1 MKRKPK
7 AVIPDPE
14 HLYSTREAAVR
25 TGCTLRQLQWWD
37 EKRLMVPERAYGDH
51 RRAYSEA
58 DIKRLKNISRL
69 KRCGVSLQAVRSIL
83 KTKAFQGDM
92 RFLLIEGKRVWES
105 PNESAVIAVLRATEK
120 PMLLIDRGE

>member
-1 MKRKPK
+1 MKKKPK
-7 AVIPDPE
+7 PIEPSPE
-14 HLYSTREAAVR
+14 RMYSTREASAK

-69 KRCGVSLQAVRSIL
+69 KRCGVSLQAIRSIL
-83 KTKAFQGDM
+83 KTLAFKSGT
-92 RFLLIEGKRVWES
+92 RFILIEGK
-105 PNESAVIAVLRATEK
+105 SAWGSADEADVVAVLRATNK